1 VIGLQTLN
9 PLIGR
14 IFSAVPGGGQI
25 ERNCG
30 WSSFWILHNGGI
42 IDQKGI
48 GAVGLVVDVNLVALS
63 FSRLLSCHCLD
74 FGRIT
79 SFVLVVG

>member
-42 IDQKGI
+42 IDQKGKGTSI
-48 GAVGLVVDVNLVALS
+48 LS
-63 FSRLLSCHCLD
+63 VFACQLEL
-74 FGRIT
+74 
-79 SFVLVVG
+79 

>member
-1 VIGLQTLN
+1 MIGLQTLN

-42 IDQKGI
+42 IDQKGKI
-48 GAVGLVVDVNLVALS
+48 ILS
-63 FSRLLSCHCLD
+63 VFACQLEL
-74 FGRIT
+74 
-79 SFVLVVG
+79 